1 MEKTEIA
8 KWEKTKTQFLLRNT
22 ESGIYYGRAYA
33 QGKEV
38 WKSLKTDVA
47 SVARA
52 RLSDFLAELRKV
64 DCFRAPAQ
72 SLRARLHRKRP
83 ITA

>member
-1 MEKTEIA
+1 MQGNTVEKTEIA

-47 SVARA
+47 SVAR
-52 RLSDFLAELRKV
+52 
-64 DCFRAPAQ
+64 
-72 SLRARLHRKRP
+72 
-83 ITA
+83 